1 MATENKGVMVYLPKE
16 IEEYITEFCTENNIT
31 RKDKE
36 GNVQAALG
44 TGIVRFLE
52 CQMSGKNPSDVLA
65 KRSKGSGSGLTR
77 DEAIELIQQSVTSH
91 SPSTGL
97 NRDEAIELINSRCT
111 GLTRDE
117 VTDLIQQSV
126 TSHSP
131 STGLTKEEVLD
142 LIQQSVTSNRLLVQT
157 DDNSM
162 PWAAFHKL
170 LGVTTPT
177 RNSENGKIAVNLAKE
192 KWGEVW
198 VLNSTKFTFTKTV

>member
-16 IEEYITEFCTENNIT
+16 VEEYITEFCTENNIT
-31 RKDKE
+31 RKDRE

-65 KRSKGSGSGLTR
+65 KRSRGGAGLSR
-77 DEAIELIQQSVTSH
+77 DEAIELIQQSITSHSPSTGLNRNEVIELIQQSVTSH

-97 NRDEAIELINSRCT
+97 T
-111 GLTRDE
+111 KDE
-117 VTDLIQQSV
+117 VVELIQQA
-126 TSHSP
+126 
-131 STGLTKEEVLD
+131 
-142 LIQQSVTSNRLLVQT
+142 SNRLLAQIEDKGT
-157 DDNSM
+157 
-162 PWAAFHKL
+162 PWGAFHKL
-170 LGVTTPT
+170 LGLKSPT

-198 VLNSTKFTFTKTV
+198 VLNSTTSKFTKIV